1 MSYRIVIEI
10 YIILSVMNVFLGI
23 GTQLYQEDHPLSSL
37 RSPFTGYPL
46 VGIIPQTLPAQQAT
60 ANLTAS
66 INVTSGF
73 KIPFISQATDA
84 FQSFASI
91 WNGIIRFTNFFD
103 LGYSISLLN
112 AIGFPAGFLF
122 IVTVPLAIYIFYMV
136 FVMITN
142 RLGY

>member
-23 GTQLYQEDHPLSSL
+23 GAGLLQMKDPTETL
-37 RSPFTGYPL
+37 RSPFTGYPII
-46 VGIIPQTLPAQQAT
+46 GIIPQTLPAQQAT

-66 INVTSGF
+66 INTTNNI
-73 KIPFISQATDA
+73 KIPFISQASDA

-103 LGYSISLLN
+103 LGYTINLLN
-112 AIGFPAGFLF
+112 GLGFPPEFLY

-136 FVMITN
+136 FVMLTN

>member
-10 YIILSVMNVFLGI
+10 YVLLSVMNVFLGI
-23 GTQLYQEDHPLSSL
+23 GTSLYQEKDPTGYL

-46 VGIIPQTLPAQQAT
+46 IGIIPTPLNAQQQT
-60 ANLTAS
+60 GNLTAS
-66 INVTSGF
+66 INTTSGF

-91 WNGIIRFTNFFD
+91 WNGIIRFSNFFD
-103 LGYSISLLN
+103 LGYTINLLN
-112 AIGFPAGFLF
+112 STGFPSGFLY
-122 IVTVPLAIYIFYMV
+122 IVTVPVAIYTFYMV